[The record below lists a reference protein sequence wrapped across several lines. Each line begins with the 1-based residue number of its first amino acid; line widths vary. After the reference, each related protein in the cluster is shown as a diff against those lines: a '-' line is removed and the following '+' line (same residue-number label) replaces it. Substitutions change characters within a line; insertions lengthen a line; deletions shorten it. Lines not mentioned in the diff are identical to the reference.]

1 MALSKSHRLRSRS
14 DFSLV
19 YQKGDRHKSAHLT
32 LRVLKR
38 ASIQSIKDLC
48 EGAKPLCPSR
58 FGIAIGLKV
67 SKKATTRNRIKRQIR
82 AILRQ
87 FLPRLAPGWDV
98 VVVVH
103 PQAVRCDYEQFLREL
118 EQLLTKAEV
127 INGRS

>member
-1 MALSKSHRLRSRS
+1 VALSKSHRLRSRS

-19 YQKGDRHKSAHLT
+19 YQKGDRHKSTHLT

-38 ASIQSIKDLC
+38 ASIQGIKDLC
-48 EGAKPLCPSR
+48 EGSKPLYPSR
-58 FGIAIGLKV
+58 FGVAIGLKV

-87 FLPRLAPGWDV
+87 FLPRLSAGWDV

>member
-1 MALSKSHRLRSRS
+1 VALPKSHRLRSRS

-19 YQKGDRHKSAHLT
+19 YQKGDRHKSTHLT

-38 ASIQSIKDLC
+38 TSVQ
-48 EGAKPLCPSR
+48 GAKNLCGESANACTSR

-67 SKKATTRNRIKRQIR
+67 SKKATERNRIKRQIR

-87 FLPRLAPGWDV
+87 FLPRLSPGWDV